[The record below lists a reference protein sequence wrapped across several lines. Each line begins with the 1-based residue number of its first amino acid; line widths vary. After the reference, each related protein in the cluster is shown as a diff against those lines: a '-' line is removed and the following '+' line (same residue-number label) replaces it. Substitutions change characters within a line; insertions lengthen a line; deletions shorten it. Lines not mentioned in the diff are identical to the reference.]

1 MIAVVGVGVVDGI
14 IVVVVVVAMIIII
27 MERIIMV

>member
-14 IVVVVVVAMIIII
+14 IVVVVVVVAMIII